1 MLTVT
6 HLRKAFIEARTPKDR
21 AYYRTQLE
29 RAISEIAMS
38 LASSS
43 TAVREAKKARKVL
56 DLS

>member
-6 HLRKAFIEARTPKDR
+6 HLRKAFVEARTPKDR
-21 AYYRTQLE
+21 AYYKTQLE
-29 RAISEIAMS
+29 RSISEVVMS
-38 LASSS
+38 LASSN

>member
-6 HLRKAFIEARTPKDR
+6 HLRKAFLDARTPKDR

-43 TAVREAKKARKVL
+43 AAVRETKKARKVL

>member
-6 HLRKAFIEARTPKDR
+6 HLRKAFVEARTPKDR
-21 AYYRTQLE
+21 AYYKAQLE
-29 RAISEIAMS
+29 RAISEIVMS

>member
-6 HLRKAFIEARTPKDR
+6 HLRKAFLAARTPKDR
-21 AYYRTQLE
+21 AYYKTQLE